1 MIGFGRAT
9 GMEHFEQLRATMV
22 DNQIRTRG
30 VTEPTLLAQMARL
43 PRERFVPADRQ
54 SVAYSDDLHWLG
66 QGVKRRFI
74 MAPAKLAKLLQLA
87 AITSDEAVL
96 EIGAATGYGTAVIAG
111 LASSVV
117 GLEADA
123 DLAARAEATL
133 KDLGIANATIRAGDI
148 AALGGSKFDVIFVQG
163 ALDSVPEAMLGA
175 LKPGGR
181 LIAVLPT
188 DGVAVAHVFVRTGKT
203 ITGRAEFDLSLPLLN
218 QEPPVAEF
226 VF

>member
-1 MIGFGRAT
+1 M
-9 GMEHFEQLRATMV
+9 
-22 DNQIRTRG
+22 
-30 VTEPTLLAQMARL
+30 
-43 PRERFVPADRQ
+43 
-54 SVAYSDDLHWLG
+54 
-66 QGVKRRFI
+66 
-74 MAPAKLAKLLQLA
+74 QLA

-123 DLAARAEATL
+123 DLAARAAATL
-133 KDLGIANATIRAGDI
+133 KDLGIANATIRVGDI